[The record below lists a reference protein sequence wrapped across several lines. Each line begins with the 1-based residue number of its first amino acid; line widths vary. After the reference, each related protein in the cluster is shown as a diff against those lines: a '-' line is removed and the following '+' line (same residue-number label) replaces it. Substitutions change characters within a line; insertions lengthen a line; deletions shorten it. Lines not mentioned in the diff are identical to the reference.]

1 MRIKPYEMAG
11 TQQVQHKCTL
21 LPPTPAVSPHYL
33 SPSLA
38 LRGRAKRPI
47 RIAHPHNPMLRSLTS
62 VDASRA
68 SHVRGEGTE
77 VQGAMWLLE
86 RLESGCLNSE
96 SPVSNPDCITNRCLW
111 QRAFHCVEPQ
121 FVHLQKGLEKTHPSE
136 GCREEGMRSPRSAGG
151 GFWLHP

>member
-1 MRIKPYEMAG
+1 MKRLAHSCCCINA
-11 TQQVQHKCTL
+11 
-21 LPPTPAVSPHYL
+21 PPPPPAVSPHHL

-38 LRGRAKRPI
+38 LRERAKRPI

-77 VQGAMWLLE
+77 VQGAVWLLE
-86 RLESGCLNSE
+86 GLESRCLNSD
-96 SPVSNPDCITNRCLW
+96 SPVSNPDCITSRFLW
-111 QRAFHCVEPQ
+111 QSAFHCVEPQ

-136 GCREEGMRSPRSAGG
+136 GCREEGMRWPRSAGA